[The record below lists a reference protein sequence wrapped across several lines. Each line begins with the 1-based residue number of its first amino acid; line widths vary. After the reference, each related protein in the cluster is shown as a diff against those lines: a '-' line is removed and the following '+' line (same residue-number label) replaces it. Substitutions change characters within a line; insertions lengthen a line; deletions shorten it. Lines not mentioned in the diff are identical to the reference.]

1 MRCPKCNFHDSKVVD
16 SRPGK
21 NEASIRRR
29 RECLKCGHRFSTVEE
44 VLKEDLVIIKRD
56 GSREEFDRTKI
67 FRGISK
73 AFEKR
78 PMGLDQI
85 ESLVQEITAAVQTKF
100 DSEVS
105 SKQIGEEIMERLK
118 RLDQIAYVRFASVYK
133 DFHDISQLAQEI
145 KSLKQLN
152 SNSAN
157 PNV

>member
-16 SRPGK
+16 TRPGK

-29 RECLKCGHRFSTVEE
+29 RECLKCSHRFSTVEE
-44 VLKEDLVIIKRD
+44 VLKEDLVIVKRD
-56 GSREEFDRTKI
+56 GSREEFDRTKV

-85 ESLVQEITAAVQTKF
+85 EALVHEVTAAIQSKF

-145 KSLKQLN
+145 TALKQLN
-152 SNSAN
+152 SNS
-157 PNV
+157 NV